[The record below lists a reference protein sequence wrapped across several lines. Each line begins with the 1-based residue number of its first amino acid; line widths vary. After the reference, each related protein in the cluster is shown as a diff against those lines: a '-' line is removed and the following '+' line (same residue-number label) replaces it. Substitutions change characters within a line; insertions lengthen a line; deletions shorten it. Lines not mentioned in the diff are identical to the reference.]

1 LAGQF
6 PPRKLEKLSI
16 ESNKEMSTSSTQPS
30 KPLAA
35 IILAAGKGMRMDS
48 DLPKVLHQVAGKPM
62 VQWVIDAVNET
73 GADRVILVIG
83 HGAQLVKE
91 TISGETQGVE
101 VEYVLQEPQRGTGH
115 AVLVC
120 KDTLNEFEGNIVIL
134 GGDGPLLRSST
145 IRAMI
150 NRQGSTDAT
159 ATLATSTIPDPSGYG
174 RIVRDEQDRFEAIV
188 EQKNATPEQLEIQE
202 VYPSYAIVESNALW
216 ECLDDLQPNALTN
229 EYYFTEVPRMLLDKG
244 LSVEVINSVA
254 PEDILSINTPQQL
267 AEVETVLLARLQN
280 EMEPIV

>member
-1 LAGQF
+1 
-6 PPRKLEKLSI
+6 
-16 ESNKEMSTSSTQPS
+16 MSTSSTQPS

-174 RIVRDEQDRFEAIV
+174 RIVRDEQNRFEAIV

-267 AEVETVLLARLQN
+267 AEVETVLLTRLQN